1 MTEMKLYKK
10 KVAYKDKNTGE
21 EKTAVNFSLKL
32 GDALIP
38 IEVKFFPDKETK
50 KDLQYASRRAVVLA
64 FAEELPDKE

>member
-10 KVAYKDKNTGE
+10 KVVYKDKSTGE

-32 GDALIP
+32 GNIFVP

-50 KDLQYASRRAVVLA
+50 KDPQYASRRAVVLA
-64 FAEELPDKE
+64 FAEDMPEKE

>member
-10 KVAYKDKNTGE
+10 KVTYKDKNTGE

-38 IEVKFFPDKETK
+38 IEVKFFPDKKTK

-64 FAEELPDKE
+64 FAEDLPDKE

>member
-10 KVAYKDKNTGE
+10 KVAYKDKSTGE

-38 IEVKFFPDKETK
+38 IEVKFFADKETK
-50 KDLQYASRRAVVLA
+50 KDARYASRRAIVSA
-64 FAEELPDKE
+64 FAEELPDEE

>member
-1 MTEMKLYKK
+1 MPVLKLYKK
-10 KVAYKDKNTGE
+10 KVTYNEDKSTGE

-64 FAEELPDKE
+64 FA

>member
-10 KVAYKDKNTGE
+10 KVTYKDKSTGE

-38 IEVKFFPDKETK
+38 IEVKFFPDK
-50 KDLQYASRRAVVLA
+50 
-64 FAEELPDKE
+64 

>member
-10 KVAYKDKNTGE
+10 KVTYKDKSTGE

-32 GDALIP
+32 GNIFVP

-50 KDLQYASRRAVVLA
+50 KDPQYASRRSVVLA
-64 FAEELPDKE
+64 FAEDLPDKE

>member
-10 KVAYKDKNTGE
+10 KVTYKDKSTGE

-50 KDLQYASRRAVVLA
+50 INVQYASRRAVVWE
-64 FAEELPDKE
+64 FAKDLPDKE

>member
-10 KVAYKDKNTGE
+10 KVTYKDKSTGE

-38 IEVKFFPDKETK
+38 IEVKFFPDKGTK

-64 FAEELPDKE
+64 FAEDLPDKE

>member
-10 KVAYKDKNTGE
+10 KVTYKDKSTGE

-38 IEVKFFPDKETK
+38 IEVKFFADKETK
-50 KDLQYASRRAVVLA
+50 KDTRYASRRAIVSA
-64 FAEELPDKE
+64 FAEELPDEE

>member
-10 KVAYKDKNTGE
+10 KVTYTDKSTGE
-21 EKTAVNFSLKL
+21 EKTAVNFSLKI

-50 KDLQYASRRAVVLA
+50 KDLKYASRRAVLLA
-64 FAEELPDKE
+64 FAEDLPDKE

>member
-38 IEVKFFPDKETK
+38 IEVKFFADKETK
-50 KDLQYASRRAVVLA
+50 KDTRYASRRAIVSA
-64 FAEELPDKE
+64 FAEELPDEE